1 MKSTG
6 MFRRLDA
13 LGRFVIPKE
22 LRKSLGI
29 NVYDYM
35 QIFTDGDTIILK
47 KSEFNCILCGNHEEL
62 IDYHDKRVCRR
73 CIDDLKANM

>member
-22 LRKSLGI
+22 LRKSLDI
-29 NVYDYM
+29 NIGDSM

-47 KSEFNCILCGNHEEL
+47 KNQLSCALCGSHEDL
-62 IDYHDKRVCRR
+62 VDYHDKKICHK
-73 CIDDLKANM
+73 CIADVKSNL